1 MVENESQERLDVQ
14 EGQSLPFDQSTDEDK
29 GGRQPLRGQ
38 SLVIVAILLILLVGM
53 LALSIDG
60 GNWYWNRRKAQNA
73 ADAGA
78 LAGAREYCTTGD
90 ATQALNR
97 AQEYTL
103 TRNGANTANII
114 VNSGIVTVT
123 ANIQFNNF
131 FASVLGR
138 PQGGVSATAAAGCFP
153 PCGGTGVLPIA
164 WSCRPPIAGFT
175 DPSLDCS
182 VLFGDGVPPDPLYI
196 IMDSQSLSQ
205 DFYCQDP
212 PNSGTP
218 STALDCD
225 LNDDGVDEVLAGGN
239 RSWLDLDGGGG
250 GASSLS
256 SWIQNGFNGNLNF
269 PVWVAGQAGVANS
282 VFTTVE
288 NYVEGQTVLIP
299 VFDRYCD
306 GRPDIYGTACPGQW
320 NGPYVT
326 GAPSPGDSIIPT
338 GGTWNTYFRLVS
350 FSLFHITC
358 VNNTGGDHCPGHDN
372 LVTALNL
379 GNNLKTIEGYFTE
392 GFDPDVFGGSC
403 GGVDV
408 GVHILNLT
416 R

>member
-1 MVENESQERLDVQ
+1 MEEEIQQETLDPRGCDSRLLRLFTERDP
-14 EGQSLPFDQSTDEDK
+14 EGKPH
-29 GGRQPLRGQ
+29 LRGQ
-38 SLVIVAILLILLVGM
+38 SLVIVAIMLVLLVGM
-53 LALSIDG
+53 LALAIDG
-60 GNWYWNRRKAQNA
+60 GYWYYNRRIAQNA

-78 LAGAREYCTTGD
+78 LAGAREFCTSGD

-97 AQEYTL
+97 AQEYTI
-103 TRNGANTANII
+103 TRNRADSANII
-114 VNSGIVTVT
+114 VNSGVVTVT
-123 ANIQFNNF
+123 ANIQFNTF
-131 FASVLGR
+131 FAGVLGR
-138 PQGGVSATAAAGCFP
+138 PLGSVSAVAAAGCFP

-164 WSCRPPIAGFT
+164 WSCRPPIGGFS
-175 DPSLDCS
+175 DPILDCS

-218 STALDCD
+218 PSALDCD
-225 LNDDGVDEVLAGGN
+225 LNNDGIDEILAGGN

-250 GASSLS
+250 GASSLNN
-256 SWIQNGFNGNLNF
+256 WIQNGFNGNLSF
-269 PVWVAGQAGVANS
+269 PVWVAGQTGVANS

-288 NYVEGQTVLIP
+288 NYKEGQTVLIP

-306 GRPDIYGTACPGQW
+306 GRPDIPGTACPGQW
-320 NGPYVT
+320 NGDYVT
-326 GAPSPGDSIIPT
+326 GEPSPGDSIVPT

-372 LVTALNL
+372 LVSALNL

-392 GFDPDVFGGSC
+392 GFDPDVHGGSC

-408 GVHILNLT
+408 GVHVLNLT